1 MASLQ
6 VPWNKYE
13 QEIIGHLQALI
24 RINTSN
30 PPGNERAAAE
40 YMAEVLRRDG
50 IPAQVLESAPGRG
63 NLVARLDGQE
73 DREALML
80 LSHLDVVPAE
90 ADKWV
95 HPPFSGALADGYV
108 WGRGTLDTKNLT
120 AMELVTV
127 LLLKRLQVPLRRSV
141 VLVASA
147 DEETGGHAGIVW
159 LLENHP
165 EWVSA
170 PFVINEGAGYDIQIG
185 GRRFYT
191 CQTGEKGFCRLTLT
205 ASGRSGHA
213 AFRHRDTA
221 ITRLSR
227 ALARIGEADLP
238 MHPSASARRFVD
250 VVTSVLV
257 ATRPRDA
264 ALVRDLLVPQKDL
277 AAFEQ
282 LGIQP
287 HLADELYA
295 MFRNTAN
302 VTIVNA
308 GKTINVV
315 PSEASAR
322 IDARLVPGAT
332 DQSFLTEL
340 RAAIGDGCLVQVD
353 HYSPALESDPE
364 SELYDAICNAVAAHD
379 PEASVVPYLV
389 VGGTDARHI
398 KRVFNSVIYG
408 FKPMRQEPEA
418 PRLALVHGHNER
430 ISVANLLFGTRVI
443 FDVVS
448 RFCA

>member
-1 MASLQ
+1 MASIR
-6 VPWNKYE
+6 VPWRDYE

-24 RINTSN
+24 RIDTAN
-30 PPGNERAAAE
+30 PPGNETAAAE
-40 YMAEVLRRDG
+40 YMAEVLRWDD
-50 IPAQVLESAPGRG
+50 IAAQVLESAPGRG
-63 NLVARLDGQE
+63 NLVARLDGQD

-80 LSHLDVVPAE
+80 LSHLDVVPVE

-127 LLLKRLQVPLRRSV
+127 LLLKRFRVPLRRSV

-147 DEETGGHAGIVW
+147 DEEAGGHAGIVW
-159 LLENHP
+159 LRENHP

-205 ASGRSGHA
+205 ASGHSGHA

-221 ITRLSR
+221 ITRLSH
-227 ALARIGEADLP
+227 AMARIGETDLP

-250 VVTSVLV
+250 VVTGALE
-257 ATRPRDA
+257 TRPRDA
-264 ALVRDLLVPQKDL
+264 ALVRELLVPGKEL
-277 AAFEQ
+277 AALQQ
-282 LGIQP
+282 LGIEP

-322 IDARLVPGAT
+322 IDGRLIPGAT

-340 RAAIGDGCLVQVD
+340 RAAIGDGCAVKVD

-364 SELYDAICNAVAAHD
+364 SELYDAIRDAVTAHD

-398 KRVFNSVIYG
+398 KPMFNSMIYG

-418 PRLALVHGHNER
+418 PRQALVHGHNER